1 MKKVVILGCE
11 NSHADTFLGFMKEG
25 GYPELEVIGC
35 YSHEPA
41 AMKRLEDTFGVPP
54 MASYDEAVG
63 KVDGVIVTARHGDNH
78 YKYAKPYIQSGAVM
92 FIDKPVTVSEEDA
105 LALARDLR
113 AANVRVTGGS
123 CCKHFDI
130 IQQLKKEH
138 LEDVGGKTVG
148 GYFRAPVLLQNPH
161 GNFFFYSQHL
171 VEMVGEVFGFLPRS
185 VQAFTVGGNVTVI
198 FRYADFDITALYV
211 DQDDAY
217 YASRCTKSVTRG
229 EKEEITISSPCFHTE
244 LDEFYAL
251 LLGGEQKYSLE
262 DFIAPVFVLNAIH
275 RSMQSGKEEMVREFT
290 I

>member
-41 AMKRLEDTFGVPP
+41 AMKRLEDNFGVPP
-54 MASYDEAVG
+54 MASFDEAVG

-78 YKYAKPYIQSGAVM
+78 YKYAAPYIREDAVM

-105 LALARDLR
+105 LNLAKDLR
-113 AANVRVTGGS
+113 AAGVRVTGGS

-130 IQQLKKEH
+130 IQTLKQEH
-138 LEDVGGKTVG
+138 LNEIGGKTTG
-148 GYFRAPVLLQNPH
+148 GYFRAPVLLDNPH

-171 VEMVGEVFGFLPRS
+171 VEMVGEVFGFLPHS
-185 VQAFTVGGNVTVI
+185 VQAFVAGGNVTVI
-198 FRYADFDITALYV
+198 FRYDEFDVCALYV

-217 YASRCTKSVTRG
+217 YASRCTKSNTHG
-229 EKEEITISSPCFHTE
+229 EKETITMSSPCFHTE
-244 LDEFYAL
+244 LDEFYTL
-251 LLGGEQKYSLE
+251 ILGGEQKYSLE

-275 RSMQSGKEEMVREFT
+275 RSMQSGKEEPVHTFT